1 MSVSAVL
8 GEVSEG
14 LDSGIRSSLDQYIAA
29 YQGHPLELALFIAAR
44 VELAEIVR
52 ADDSV
57 ASNESCHS
65 ESVYWP
71 FIQERHHFT
80 FVFGCEP
87 FHIQRLTYWRPKR
100 DRIHSALI

>member
-8 GEVSEG
+8 GKVSEC
-14 LDSGIRSSLDQYIAA
+14 LDSGVRSSLDQYIAA
-29 YQGHPLELALFIAAR
+29 YQGHPLEFALFIAAR
-44 VELAEIVR
+44 VELAVIVR

-57 ASNESCHS
+57 ASNESCHP

-71 FIQERHHFT
+71 LAQQRHRFT

-87 FHIQRLTYWRPKR
+87 
-100 DRIHSALI
+100 IH